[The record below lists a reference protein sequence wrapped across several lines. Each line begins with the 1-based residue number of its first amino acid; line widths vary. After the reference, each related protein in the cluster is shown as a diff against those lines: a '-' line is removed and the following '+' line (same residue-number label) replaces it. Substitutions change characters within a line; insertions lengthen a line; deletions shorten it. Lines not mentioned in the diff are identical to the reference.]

1 MASGNISI
9 SPFLFQR
16 CFQQAWSGSRRV
28 RLKPGNVDYKKG
40 AVDDKD
46 VLQLPRR
53 IGIAVSGGA
62 DSMALA
68 YLCKQLEQSPEISG
82 AISVTAFVVDHRAR
96 PESTDEAQK
105 VAGWLRDM
113 DIKTHIL
120 SLDWSKYTTGKNQ
133 KASKSEASIPM
144 PSAFETHARRLR
156 FQALGSAC
164 QRFRIGTLLLGH
176 HQDDNVET
184 TIWRLSSGARGLGLG
199 GIPEVARIPECHGL
213 YGVSESGSI
222 LSMPFKPEDIPETK
236 IRFIGRS
243 QGTISFPDKSPKSNS
258 ESPKSEYNNT
268 ASYISPTT
276 SYIASGGIFL
286 CRPLLSFP
294 KTSLVETCRKNRVPY
309 VSDPT
314 NFDPTLTPRNAIR
327 SLVSSNSL
335 PRALQSQS
343 ILSLIRSSQDLL
355 EDSKELSNSLL
366 LSQCRLLDFNPGAG
380 SAVIQFLTPSLES
393 IDPQIASLSPFQT
406 RQIQTLV
413 LRRITELVSPFPDNH
428 FALRSYEPM
437 VSRIFPDTEVPQATA
452 TTSTPNDGEPKKQA
466 FTLGGVLFQ
475 PLTNEENHN
484 IWLLSRQPFM
494 KGRDPVKRLYVP
506 PRGEFTPW
514 SLWDNR
520 YWLRFSLEPSH
531 STADIRGLRKSPN
544 LDICLRPFQQSD
556 IQRMRKAAEGTGP
569 KSERVVDA
577 TELKFWEQTRALLAN
592 QVPASMRFTLPLL
605 GKVEGGSKGYSL
617 DQMDF
622 QPLAL
627 PTLDRRLQNHA
638 AEYDSRKEV
647 ELLHCGKHWKLKW
660 QWMYK
665 RIDTEALRLMGW
677 PLEDTEDA

>member
-1 MASGNISI
+1 MAPGNISI

-16 CFQQAWSGSRRV
+16 CFQQAWSGSRRA
-28 RLKPGNVDYKKG
+28 RIKPGNVDYKKG

-46 VLQLPRR
+46 VLSLPRR

-68 YLCKQLEQSPEISG
+68 YLCKQLERSPEVAG

-113 DIKTHIL
+113 DIKTYIL
-120 SLDWSKYTTGKNQ
+120 SLDWSKYTTAKSQ
-133 KASKSEASIPM
+133 KSSKPDASIPM

-213 YGVSESGSI
+213 YGISESGSI
-222 LSMPFKPEDIPETK
+222 LSMPLKPETIPETK

-243 QGTISFPDKSPKSNS
+243 QGVITFPGPSL
-258 ESPKSEYNNT
+258 KSENDKYG
-268 ASYISPTT
+268 SHLSPTT

-294 KTSLVETCRKNRVPY
+294 KSSLVETCRKNQVPY

-335 PRALQSQS
+335 PRALRSES
-343 ILSLIRSSQDLL
+343 ILSLIRSSQNLL
-355 EDSKELSNSLL
+355 EVSKELSNSLL
-366 LSQCRLLDFNPGAG
+366 SSQCRLLDFNPGAG
-380 SAVIQFLTPSLES
+380 SAVIQFLNPSLES
-393 IDPQIASLSPFQT
+393 IDPQIASLST
-406 RQIQTLV
+406 SKTKQIQTLV
-413 LRRITELVSPFPDNH
+413 LRRITELISPFPDNH

-437 VSRIFPDTEVPQATA
+437 VSRVFPDSEVPQTTTA
-452 TTSTPNDGEPKKQA
+452 NHGAHQKQA
-466 FTLGGVLFQ
+466 FTLGGVIFQ
-475 PLTNEENHN
+475 PLANDNGHN

-494 KGRDPVKRLYVP
+494 KGRDPIKRLYVP

-520 YWLRFSLEPSH
+520 YWLRFSLTPSDPTMDPRAL
-531 STADIRGLRKSPN
+531 SKLQSLSIR
-544 LDICLRPFQQSD
+544 LRPFQQAD
-556 IQRMRKAAEGTGP
+556 MQRMRTAAEGTGP
-569 KSERVVDA
+569 KKERVIDA
-577 TELKFWEQTRALLAN
+577 TKLKFWEQTRALLATEA
-592 QVPASMRFTLPLL
+592 PASLRFTLPLL
-605 GKVEGGSKGYSL
+605 EKVESGSRENSV
-617 DQMDF
+617 DQASSE
-622 QPLAL
+622 PLAF
-627 PTLDRRLQNHA
+627 PTLDCRLQGHG
-638 AEYDSRKEV
+638 AEYDSPKEV
-647 ELLHCGKHWKLKW
+647 ELVHYGKHWKLKW

>member
-1 MASGNISI
+1 LA
-9 SPFLFQR
+9 
-16 CFQQAWSGSRRV
+16 QQ
-28 RLKPGNVDYKKG
+28 
-40 AVDDKD
+40 
-46 VLQLPRR
+46 
-53 IGIAVSGGA
+53 
-62 DSMALA
+62 
-68 YLCKQLEQSPEISG
+68 YLIVFS
-82 AISVTAFVVDHRAR
+82 
-96 PESTDEAQK
+96 
-105 VAGWLRDM
+105 
-113 DIKTHIL
+113 DIKTYIL
-120 SLDWSKYTTGKNQ
+120 SLDWSKYTSGKRQ
-133 KASKSEASIPM
+133 KSSKKPEASIPM

-213 YGVSESGSI
+213 YGISESGSI
-222 LSMPFKPEDIPETK
+222 LSMPLKPENIPETK

-243 QGTISFPDKSPKSNS
+243 QGEITFPNPSPEPENGKHSYHL
-258 ESPKSEYNNT
+258 SPS
-268 ASYISPTT
+268 T

-294 KTSLVETCRKNRVPY
+294 KTSLVETCRKNQVPY

-343 ILSLIRSSQDLL
+343 ILSLIRSSQNLL

-366 LSQCRLLDFNPGAG
+366 ASQCRLLDFNPRAG
-380 SAVIQFLTPSLES
+380 SAVIQFLNPNLES
-393 IDPQIASLSPFQT
+393 IDPQIASLSNFQA

-413 LRRITELVSPFPDNH
+413 LRRITELISPFPDNH

-437 VSRIFPDTEVPQATA
+437 VSRVFSGSDSDVPREN
-452 TTSTPNDGEPKKQA
+452 TTCNNDARQKQA
-466 FTLGGVLFQ
+466 FTLGGVIFQ
-475 PLTNEENHN
+475 PLANDEGHN

-520 YWLRFSLEPSH
+520 YWLRFSLTPKNPTLDPRALSKLENIS
-531 STADIRGLRKSPN
+531 IR
-544 LDICLRPFQQSD
+544 LRPFQQTD
-556 IQRMRKAAEGTGP
+556 MQMMRKEAEGTGP
-569 KSERVVDA
+569 KSERIVD
-577 TELKFWEQTRALLAN
+577 TVKLNFWEETRALLAAEA
-592 QVPASMRFTLPLL
+592 PASMRFTLPLL
-605 GKVEGGSKGYSL
+605 EKVESNGSREHPV
-617 DQMDF
+617 DQMTAER
-622 QPLAL
+622 LAF
-627 PTLDRRLQNHA
+627 PTLDCRLQSYE

-647 ELLHCGKHWKLKW
+647 ELVHYGKHWKLKW